1 MKRATYLFRRLVA
14 TAAVALLV
22 AAPPALAHPG
32 HGDEPPPPANAAP
45 RAVAHSDIFDL
56 VGVLGPD
63 ARLWLYLDRYASAE
77 PIDHAEIT
85 ATLDGQPVPVS
96 RSAEATYVVSH
107 PLLGQAGFR
116 SLIFTITAG
125 SDVDLLPF
133 EIEVPAVV
141 AAAAAA
147 PGWRETAMR
156 AAVEPVV
163 WAAGLAL
170 LLLGVLVGRV
180 AAPRNLPPVVAADA
194 VPLKPRVEPALETP
208 HKTAAGGVPVRA
220 AAAPMALLLAL
231 VALPVLAQPLDQ
243 PRRQP
248 DGSVFVPKPT
258 QRLLGVRAT
267 IVDRADAPVS
277 LQLVGQVIADPNASG
292 RVQAPQAGRVES
304 PEGGFPALG
313 SRVDRG
319 QTLAYVV
326 PVLGAQERSGVQA
339 TLAELDSQIGIAQQR
354 TQRLAGLAGS
364 VSTREIAEA
373 RAELDGLRARRAAVA
388 EGLNGRLA
396 VQATASGFI
405 SVAAAVGGQIVDA
418 REPLFEIVEP
428 TRLWVEA
435 VAYDGGMVADIAGA
449 RATTSAG
456 LTLDLAFIGRGLAL
470 RQQAVPL
477 QFRIVNASPGLSV
490 GTPVT
495 VTVQTNR
502 RAAGI
507 VLPGEAVIRSA
518 EGPPIVF
525 EMTTAER
532 FVPRPVRVQP
542 LDGRNVLVLAGL
554 DSGKRVVTEAASL
567 IAQIR

>member
-1 MKRATYLFRRLVA
+1 MIRRLVLA
-14 TAAVALLV
+14 TAFGLLA
-22 AAPPALAHPG
+22 AAPGTLAHPG
-32 HGDEPPPPANAAP
+32 HSEEAPPPANAAP
-45 RAVAHSDIFDL
+45 RGTAHSDIFDI

-63 ARLWLYLDRYASAE
+63 ARLWLYLDRYPSGE
-77 PIDHAEIT
+77 PVDNAEIT
-85 ATLDGQPVPVS
+85 ATIDGQAVPVT
-96 RSAEATYVVSH
+96 RNAEATYVMSH
-107 PLLGQAGFR
+107 PLLGQAGPR
-116 SLIFTITAG
+116 SLILTVTAG
-125 SDVDLLPF
+125 SDMDLLPLD
-133 EIEVPAVV
+133 IEVPAV
-141 AAAAAA
+141 AAASLTT

-156 AAVEPVV
+156 AAVEPIV

-170 LLLGVLVGRV
+170 LLLGVLIGRV
-180 AAPRNLPPVVAADA
+180 AAPRNLPPLVAADA
-194 VPLKPRVEPALETP
+194 ISMRPPSESSSEPPHTP
-208 HKTAAGGVPVRA
+208 AAGRVPVRA
-220 AAAPMALLLAL
+220 AAAPMAAILAL
-231 VALPVLAQPLDQ
+231 AALPVVAQPIDQ

-248 DGSVFVPKPT
+248 DGGVFVPKPT
-258 QRLLGVRAT
+258 QRLLGVRAAMT
-267 IVDRADAPVS
+267 DRADAPVA

-292 RVQAPQAGRVES
+292 RVQAPQAGRVEA
-304 PEGGFPALG
+304 PPAGFPTLG
-313 SRVDRG
+313 SRVERG

-364 VSTREIAEA
+364 VSAREIAEA

-396 VQATASGFI
+396 VQATASGYV
-405 SVAAAVGGQIVDA
+405 SVVAAVGGQIVDA
-418 REPLFEIVEP
+418 REPMFEIVEP

-435 VAYDGGMVADIAGA
+435 VAFDGGMVAEIAGA
-449 RATTSAG
+449 RAATAAG
-456 LTLDLAFIGRGLAL
+456 MDLELAFIGRGLAL

-477 QFRIVNASPGLSV
+477 QFRITNAPPGLSV

-502 RAAGI
+502 RVAGI
-507 VLPGEAVIRSA
+507 VLPREAVIRSA

-525 EMTTAER
+525 EMTGPER

-542 LDGRNVLVLAGL
+542 LDGRNLLVLAGL
-554 DSGKRVVTEAASL
+554 DPGRRVVTEAASL